1 MDDGRLQQL
10 PDARY
15 KWFALSA
22 TSLGAFISIMTG
34 TSLLIALPKIT
45 KDLNASMNLVIW
57 VIMSYM
63 LAITVLVPAIGRVAN
78 MIGRKRLYVGGFAL
92 FTLTSLFAGMAQT
105 GAELLIAR
113 IIQSLGGSL
122 IMANSTAI
130 VTDAFPKGELGKALG
145 INTMIIAVGSAIGP
159 VIGGFVTVALGWRW
173 IFFLNVPLG
182 VIGTLWAWIQLR
194 ETAILPK
201 GQRFDFLGTSLFISG
216 LFLLLMALTFGGFIG
231 WASPLVLGGTTGAVL
246 LLGLFLWIETRV
258 AQPLFDLN
266 LFKSRLLAFAYTSNF
281 LNGIARGALTF
292 LLIFY
297 LQGVRNMDPLTA
309 GLYLTPFAFAMMISA
324 PVSGR
329 LSDKYGSRVLST
341 IGLCLTAIGI
351 LGFIWIRKETS
362 FVEIVLWQVVIGIGS
377 GIFNSPNTNA
387 IMGAVPVERRG
398 IAAGTRT
405 MMNNAGSVISIAM
418 TFAIVSS
425 GMTPKAMTALFAGV
439 QIGSEGI
446 IIDTFMRDLQMA
458 FFVSFLVSVAAA
470 IIAYMRG
477 PAPRWAPSNT
487 PIE

>member
-1 MDDGRLQQL
+1 LTE
-10 PDARY
+10 ARY

-22 TSLGAFISIMTG
+22 TSLGAFMSIITG
-34 TSLLIALPKIT
+34 TSLLIGLPDIT
-45 KDLNASMNLVIW
+45 RDLSASMNLVIW

-63 LAITVLVPAIGRVAN
+63 LAITVLVPAIGRVAD

-92 FTLTSLFAGMAQT
+92 FTLTSLFAGMART
-105 GAELLIAR
+105 GSGLLVAR

-122 IMANSTAI
+122 ILANSTAI
-130 VTDAFPKGELGKALG
+130 VTDAFPRGELGKALG

-159 VIGGFVTVALGWRW
+159 VIGGFITVALGWRW
-173 IFFLNVPLG
+173 IFFFNVPLG
-182 VIGTLWAWIQLR
+182 VVGTLWAWVQLR

-201 GQRFDFLGTSLFISG
+201 GQRFDFLGAAFFIAG

-231 WASPLVLGGTTGAVL
+231 WASPLVLGGSAGAVL
-246 LLGLFLWIETRV
+246 LLALFFRTETR
-258 AQPLFDLN
+258 AEQPLFDVN
-266 LFKSRLLAFAYTSNF
+266 LFRLRLLAFAYTSNF

-297 LQGVRNMDPLTA
+297 LQGVRSMDPLTA
-309 GLYLTPFAFAMMISA
+309 GIYLAPFALAMMLSA
-324 PVSGR
+324 PMSGR
-329 LSDKYGSRVLST
+329 LSDKHGSRVLST
-341 IGLCLTAIGI
+341 VGLCLSAIGL
-351 LGFIWIRKETS
+351 LGFTWIRKETS
-362 FVEIVLWQVVIGIGS
+362 IAEIVLWQVVMGIGS
-377 GIFNSPNTNA
+377 GTFNSPNTNA

-425 GMTPKAMTALFAGV
+425 GMTPKALTALFAGV

-446 IIDTFMRDLQMA
+446 IVATFMHDLRIA
-458 FFVSFLVSVAAA
+458 FFVSFLASVAAA

-477 PAPRWAPSNT
+477 PAPTWIQRNA
-487 PIE
+487 E